1 MHNYT
6 KYIITTLLLAII
18 TVFAPDAKATESAD
32 TISPKAASPKAI
44 HHLGFDIRP
53 AWIVPNKNFFKGL
66 NESDKK
72 LNKAVSAHLKYAFS
86 FAQGS
91 RQDRMFPDTYQGL
104 GIGYNNFFDSNE
116 IGTPISVYVLQGSR
130 IARLSRNLS
139 IDYEWNFGASFGW
152 KKYDEDTNPYNTVV
166 GSSVNAFINLDI
178 MLSWQF
184 ARDWRLMAGID
195 ISHFSNGNTS
205 SPNAGV
211 NTLGARIG
219 VMHSFSAKDAATAAL
234 PRINIKPHMSYDLV
248 LYGAWRKRGIIT
260 DDEKFMVPSTF
271 AVAGLNFSP
280 MYNFCNNFCAGGSI
294 DLQYDE
300 SANIK
305 YHVASPDGSTQGE
318 STRFYRPPF
327 SESFA
332 AGVSVRA
339 EVVMPIF
346 SVNIG
351 IGHNVIYKGSDNS
364 GFYQTVALKTHITK
378 SLFLHVGYRLIDFH
392 DPSNLMLGIGYRFHN
407 KR

>member
-1 MHNYT
+1 MHNHT
-6 KYIITTLLLAII
+6 IYIITLLLAFISA
-18 TVFAPDAKATESAD
+18 FAHTTKATEYAD
-32 TISPKAASPKAI
+32 TISPINAASPKAI

-66 NESDKK
+66 NESGKK
-72 LNKAVSAHLKYAFS
+72 LDKTVSAHLEYAFS
-86 FAQGS
+86 FAPGS
-91 RQDRMFPDTYQGL
+91 RQDRMYPHTYQGI

-116 IGTPISVYVLQGSR
+116 IGTPVSVYALQGSR
-130 IARLSRNLS
+130 IAQLSRNLS
-139 IDYEWNFGASFGW
+139 IYYEWNFGASFGW
-152 KKYDEDTNPYNTVV
+152 KKYDEEVNPYNTVV
-166 GSSVNAFINLDI
+166 GSSANAFINLGI
-178 MLSWQF
+178 MLNWHF
-184 ARDWRLMAGID
+184 ARNWQMTAGID

-219 VMHSFSAKDAATAAL
+219 IMRSFSAKDVATASL
-234 PRINIKPHMSYDLV
+234 PHISIKPHMSYDLV

-271 AVAGLNFSP
+271 AVAGLSFSP

-351 IGHNVIYKGSDNS
+351 IGHNVIYKGSDNG
-364 GFYQTVALKTHITK
+364 GFYQIVALKAHITK